1 MSQGTEFHG
10 RGTAPAHPGRHRR
23 GGAESWT
30 PPLPQHRPV
39 RHHAA
44 GGAPEP
50 LRHHTPVVPV
60 EGGVPSAR
68 QYSGVAPDSG
78 FRPRPQYSPGAD
90 RDDGF
95 SPLPHHGGGP
105 APAHSGGIAPDGSQ
119 LWRYSADSAE
129 GALGDRAHPLRRY
142 PDSHLSADSTEGP
155 RGDRPHTLGHYPGSP
170 AFTEGAPGDQ
180 PHLLRRYPGSSTF
193 AGTTEAIPGG
203 GFLPLPNPTSAG
215 PAMAAPQFLR
225 HHGVLGE
232 APGQEVDSRPFRG
245 LLSDSALGDPPVS
258 GLLPLPQPRDPRPSA
273 PLFPA
278 AHGSLT
284 LGERAEGHGGDLAE
298 DEAEAPA
305 TESHAEQAARR
316 TRVSLAAPAPQCV
329 DLDEDDVR
337 IYSAPPID
345 GLGGF
350 TIGSVPASVTP
361 PKTWKKA
368 AWFATGA
375 SGAVVVGLLCAGS
388 FLVGKPPMDQ
398 AVQGSWPGY
407 QGVPTVADPTGEHR
421 PPTQGGSAAG
431 PEKSASPTDDT
442 GTPQSGGGAG
452 PVDGVPRPPAA
463 EDTGAAPE
471 TATTGTGTTRPATT
485 TAAVPR
491 KPPVTPAQRETPV
504 KSPWWYSF
512 PPDAQTMGDNSEK
525 FFNTVTTDP
534 SAASSVTTGRLHDQ
548 GPQALAKR
556 YAGIAYFEV
565 KKVSIDQQR
574 GVTINTVEVTHTDGT
589 KTVEERTLTF
599 GDGDK
604 ITADGQ

>member
-1 MSQGTEFHG
+1 MSHGTEFHG

-44 GGAPEP
+44 GPGEPSLPVRNPEGLDMAPG
-50 LRHHTPVVPV
+50 T
-60 EGGVPSAR
+60 
-68 QYSGVAPDSG
+68 
-78 FRPRPQYSPGAD
+78 
-90 RDDGF
+90 
-95 SPLPHHGGGP
+95 
-105 APAHSGGIAPDGSQ
+105 I
-119 LWRYSADSAE
+119 
-129 GALGDRAHPLRRY
+129 PLRR
-142 PDSHLSADSTEGP
+142 SAADVP
-155 RGDRPHTLGHYPGSP
+155 
-170 AFTEGAPGDQ
+170 PGD
-180 PHLLRRYPGSSTF
+180 G
-193 AGTTEAIPGG
+193 
-203 GFLPLPNPTSAG
+203 
-215 PAMAAPQFLR
+215 
-225 HHGVLGE
+225 
-232 APGQEVDSRPFRG
+232 SRPFRG
-245 LLSDSALGDPPVS
+245 YSADPAPAGGAYPLLRRTADPAPAEGGAQPFRCPIGEQGPADPPVS
-258 GLLPLPQPRDPRPSA
+258 GLLPLPQPSLPQPSLPQPRDRRPAA

-278 AHGSLT
+278 SHGCLP
-284 LGERAEGHGGDLAE
+284 LGSFEDAFQDAFGNHDAE
-298 DEAEAPA
+298 DDVPAESPDD
-305 TESHAEQAARR
+305 QAARR
-316 TRVSLAAPAPQCV
+316 TRVSLAAPAPREV

-361 PKTWKKA
+361 PKTWRKA

-398 AVQGSWPGY
+398 AVQGAWPGY
-407 QGVPTVADPTGEHR
+407 QGVPVVTDPTRDHQ

-431 PEKSASPTDDT
+431 PESAARPDDSAGQT
-442 GTPQSGGGAG
+442 RGGGGAG
-452 PVDGVPRPPAA
+452 PVDGVAPPPAGH
-463 EDTGAAPE
+463 TAAPE
-471 TATTGTGTTRPATT
+471 TASTGPADTS
-485 TAAVPR
+485 APPR
-491 KPPVTPAQRETPV
+491 KPPVTPAQRENPV
-504 KSPWWYSF
+504 KPPWWYSF

-534 SAASSVTTGRLHDQ
+534 SAASSVTTGQLHDQ
-548 GPQALAKR
+548 GPQALAQR

-574 GVTINTVEVTHTDGT
+574 GVTVNTVEVTHTDGT

>member
-44 GGAPEP
+44 GAEP
-50 LRHHTPVVPV
+50 SLRHHTPVEPA
-60 EGGVPSAR
+60 EGGVPAAR
-68 QYSGVAPDSG
+68 QYGGGGAPDGGFRPLRRYPDGLAAPDSG
-78 FRPRPQYSPGAD
+78 GGP
-90 RDDGF
+90 RDDR
-95 SPLPHHGGGP
+95 SH
-105 APAHSGGIAPDGSQ
+105 AV
-119 LWRYSADSAE
+119 WRYPGSPAFADSADSAE
-129 GALGDRAHPLRRY
+129 LATDDRPHPLRRY
-142 PDSHLSADSTEGP
+142 PGGP
-155 RGDRPHTLGHYPGSP
+155 GFADRP
-170 AFTEGAPGDQ
+170 EAPPD
-180 PHLLRRYPGSSTF
+180 
-193 AGTTEAIPGG
+193 AGFP
-203 GFLPLPNPTSAG
+203 PLPGPASAG
-215 PAMAAPQFLR
+215 PAMADPRFLR
-225 HHGVLGE
+225 HHVVPGE
-232 APGQEVDSRPFRG
+232 AVAVSSHPFRRPA
-245 LLSDSALGDPPVS
+245 DPDPADPPVS
-258 GLLPLPQPRDPRPSA
+258 GLLPLPQPRDRRPSA

-278 AHGSLT
+278 SHGSLP
-284 LGERAEGHGGDLAE
+284 LDEHDEDPGEVA
-298 DEAEAPA
+298 A
-305 TESHAEQAARR
+305 TESHAEQAPRR
-316 TRVSLAAPAPQCV
+316 TRVSLAAPAPRCV

-431 PEKSASPTDDT
+431 PETASRPDDSA
-442 GTPQSGGGAG
+442 TPQRGGAG
-452 PVDGVPRPPAA
+452 PVDGVAPPPAP

-471 TATTGTGTTRPATT
+471 TATTGATRPTAATT
-485 TAAVPR
+485 VPR

-548 GPQALAKR
+548 GPQALAQR

-565 KKVSIDQQR
+565 KKVSVDQQR
-574 GVTINTVEVTHTDGT
+574 GVTINTVEVTHKDGT